1 MSFLDNA
8 LSIITLASLFILGP
22 AIGHAVV
29 SCFRWQGWSLPIQHI
44 VVGVCTM
51 LAVSGMILAYGLLWE
66 RSPMS
71 VAWYGWVQEWPA
83 VSKPRQT
90 APAEVRSPLKK

>member
-8 LSIITLASLFILGP
+8 FSIMTLASLFILGP
-22 AIGHAVV
+22 AIGHAIV
-29 SCFRWQGWSLPIQHI
+29 SCLRWQDWSLPAQHL
-44 VVGVCTM
+44 VVGICTM

-71 VAWYGWVQEWPA
+71 VAWYGWVQEGPTA
-83 VSKPRQT
+83 SKLRQT
-90 APAEVRSPLKK
+90 APVEARQPLKK